1 MEQFNPGEKYRVLIT
16 SNSMDEH
23 VVLDFTIS
31 TLSKSYSGMFLSYWQ
46 LTWIQSNSI
55 SSRVRPPLSRC
66 LHKQIDSK
74 IICAKE
80 GKRPS

>member
-31 TLSKSYSGMFLSYWQ
+31 TLSKSYSGGNVNNVFFFLGW
-46 LTWIQSNSI
+46 
-55 SSRVRPPLSRC
+55 
-66 LHKQIDSK
+66 K
-74 IICAKE
+74 
-80 GKRPS
+80 